1 MANILKSSAKISLCI
16 NSSFLKSPRQMF
28 RAPILMVVPW
38 AAVAAGAG
46 IAEVVVV
53 AAVFA
58 ASVVGTV
65 DVAADFGFAG
75 GLPAFL
81 QPVW

>member
-1 MANILKSSAKISLCI
+1 
-16 NSSFLKSPRQMF
+16 MF

-46 IAEVVVV
+46 TVEVGVV
-53 AAVFA
+53 AAGFA

-65 DVAADFGFAG
+65 DVAADFRFAG
-75 GLPAFL
+75 ALPAFL
-81 QPVW
+81 HTVW

>member
-1 MANILKSSAKISLCI
+1 
-16 NSSFLKSPRQMF
+16 
-28 RAPILMVVPW
+28 MVVPW